1 MWSLWYIK
9 IYMKMKYFC
18 KGYVPNW
25 SEEGIVTKKFK
36 NTVPWIYVISVLN
49 KKEIARTFYKK
60 YLQKTTQKGFRV
72 EK

>member
-9 IYMKMKYFC
+9 IYMKMEYFC

-25 SEEGIVTKKFK
+25 SEEGIVTKKVK

-60 YLQKTTQKGFRV
+60 
-72 EK
+72 

>member
-25 SEEGIVTKKFK
+25 SEEGIVTKKVK
-36 NTVPWIYVISVLN
+36 NTVPWIYVISDLN
-49 KKEIARTFYKK
+49 KKEIVFTKNNCKRQPKK
-60 YLQKTTQKGFRV
+60 GSKLKSN
-72 EK
+72 